1 MSIIVVSLQHQ
12 KQYMQNQVKFYKTQL
27 EKHQNERSSLKKRL
41 RILSLLRLS
50 VFIST
55 TFGVYFFVQQWQI
68 SLVIGIVGLMLF
80 LFLLKRYSKVRL
92 EKKLSEALIFINE
105 EEIKIATGGFHH
117 RKEGLEFQDPKH
129 FYSLDIDLFGRG
141 SFFQYINRTSI
152 NEGANKLA
160 NELTANSIN
169 AIVSRQDSIKELSSI
184 TKWRQKFSA
193 IASLVKIETPA
204 VTIIE
209 WLKKYKVFLP
219 KVMQWLPIGFSA
231 VSGILLLLLFT
242 NYITPFPAILWMM
255 LGLLITGKYLK
266 KVTSLSSNT
275 DKVKDTFKQYSLLLN
290 QIENKV
296 FTSEVL
302 KDKQQ
307 QIMLNG
313 KKASVIFNEF
323 SKMLDALDS
332 RNNLL
337 FAILGNGF
345 LLWDIKQSYRI
356 EQWIQKYN
364 SKVEDWFDV
373 ISFFDAYN
381 SLGNFGFNHPDY
393 VFPEI
398 IKSETAIKTENLGH
412 PLLNKEKRVDNN
424 IAINHQQF
432 FIVTGANMAGKSTFL
447 RTVSLH
453 IVMANMGLPICATKS
468 IYSPVKLIT
477 SMRTS
482 DSLTDDS
489 SYFFSELTRLKFIV
503 EAIQEEPYF
512 IILDEILKGTNSTDK
527 AIGSRKF
534 VQKLVNSKATGIIA
548 THDLSLCEIENELTA
563 IKNYYFDAEIIDDE
577 LYFDY
582 TFKEGVCKNM
592 NASFLL
598 KKMEII

>member
-1 MSIIVVSLQHQ
+1 
-12 KQYMQNQVKFYKTQL
+12 MQNQVKFYKTQL

>member
-1 MSIIVVSLQHQ
+1 MQHQ

-275 DKVKDTFKQYSLLLN
+275 DKLKDTFKQYSLLLN